1 MAPSISPRSI
11 IIHFSSTNE
20 NEEQQ
25 PFATPPKENYR
36 STVIQA
42 PELKFQKVLKQK
54 EDKEQPVFLQA
65 TTPPQISTSC
75 FIQTPQLQFP
85 MGTVLTSL
93 VPLAILI
100 LFLFIAMKLTCL
112 CPF

>member
-1 MAPSISPRSI
+1 MAPSIYARSI
-11 IIHFSSTNE
+11 VIHFSLTKG
-20 NEEQQ
+20 NEEQL
-25 PFATPPKENYR
+25 ATTPKHAYR
-36 STVIQA
+36 SSVIQA
-42 PELKFQKVLKQK
+42 PELKFPKVLKEK
-54 EDKEQPVFLQA
+54 EDDEQLVFLQA

>member
-1 MAPSISPRSI
+1 MAPSISARSI
-11 IIHFSSTNE
+11 IIHFSLTKE
-20 NEEQQ
+20 NEEQL
-25 PFATPPKENYR
+25 ASTPKHVYR
-36 STVIQA
+36 SSVIQA
-42 PELKFQKVLKQK
+42 PELKFSKGEFTEK
-54 EDKEQPVFLQA
+54 EDDEQPVFLQA
-65 TTPPQISTSC
+65 TTPPWISTSC

-85 MGTVLTSL
+85 TGTVSL